1 MLISCCFSLL
11 AYFYDIHGH
20 WPTSFRRYWKLVEMN
35 GFSEAL
41 CIIFLALL
49 SFPESYLVRRDLLF
63 HQPYL
68 SFVSASDKFAFEVS
82 EHL

>member
-11 AYFYDIHGH
+11 ASFYDIHGH
-20 WPTSFRRYWKLVEMN
+20 WLTSFRRYWKLVEVN
-35 GFSEAL
+35 GFSEAS

-49 SFPESYLVRRDLLF
+49 SFSESYLVRGDLQL
-63 HQPYL
+63 HQPYF

-82 EHL
+82 GYL